1 VRQAK
6 KGAEQERK
14 YTEIERENKILLE
27 KMSNIMQDPKPKLYN
42 PKRFEVGSLNREK
55 RKRDLVKITVEN
67 QAILK
72 RLQDKQPTYSVTQWN
87 REFRMNEEFKQNIM
101 EYPNQPGLPLTSMG
115 DEEGEFPQLN
125 DRRLTQY
132 GSVGT

>member
-87 REFRMNEEFKQNIM
+87 REFRMNEEFK
-101 EYPNQPGLPLTSMG
+101 
-115 DEEGEFPQLN
+115 
-125 DRRLTQY
+125 
-132 GSVGT
+132 

>member
-1 VRQAK
+1 VRSAVRETFVNEPFRHNNAVRQAK
-6 KGAEQERK
+6 KEADQERK

-27 KMSNIMQDPKPKLYN
+27 KMSNIMLDSKPKLYN

-72 RLQDKQPTYSVTQWN
+72 RLQEKQPTYSVNKWD
-87 REFRMNEEFKQNIM
+87 EEFKRNQELKFNIM
-101 EYPNQPGLPLTSMG
+101 EQPL
-115 DEEGEFPQLN
+115 
-125 DRRLTQY
+125 R
-132 GSVGT
+132 

>member
-1 VRQAK
+1 
-6 KGAEQERK
+6 
-14 YTEIERENKILLE
+14 
-27 KMSNIMQDPKPKLYN
+27 M
-42 PKRFEVGSLNREK
+42 
-55 RKRDLVKITVEN
+55 EN

-101 EYPNQPGLPLTSMG
+101 EYPNQPGLPLTCMG

>member
-1 VRQAK
+1 
-6 KGAEQERK
+6 
-14 YTEIERENKILLE
+14 
-27 KMSNIMQDPKPKLYN
+27 
-42 PKRFEVGSLNREK
+42 
-55 RKRDLVKITVEN
+55 
-67 QAILK
+67 
-72 RLQDKQPTYSVTQWN
+72 
-87 REFRMNEEFKQNIM
+87 M